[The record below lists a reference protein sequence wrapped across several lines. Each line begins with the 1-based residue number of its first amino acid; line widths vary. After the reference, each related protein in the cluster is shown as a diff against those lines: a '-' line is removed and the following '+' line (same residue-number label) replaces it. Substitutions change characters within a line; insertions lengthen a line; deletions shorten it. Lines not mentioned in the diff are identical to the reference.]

1 MQFNDLGI
9 DPSLLRVLETLG
21 IETPTPVQRE
31 AIPVA
36 LAGRDLVAVAQT
48 GTGKTLAYALP
59 ALMRL
64 SGGPLGRNL
73 MLVLAPT
80 RELAQQVHGV
90 FEEFGR
96 PLGIRSA
103 AVYGGVG
110 YESQVAALKRGVS
123 VVVATPGRL
132 LDHMRRGQARFNEL
146 MILVLDE
153 ADRMLDMG
161 FLPDIR
167 SIIRKLPE
175 TRQTLMCSATFPP
188 EIARLSREFLI
199 EPERIEVGHVAQPVD
214 TVRQVVYTVNPERK
228 IALLEKVLREE
239 RVDSAMIFL
248 RTKPRTERVT
258 RALRKNGFKV
268 QEIHGDRSQR
278 QRDEALAGFRSG
290 KYRYLAATDVAARGL
305 DIENVSHVINFDIPE
320 NPDDY
325 IHRIGRTARASA
337 EGDAITFVTPT
348 DHIALEAIERALRE
362 ILPRADWEEAVPVIS
377 LFQAPGA
384 ATGRVRRG
392 ISYRRRRSGL
402 MKSP

>member
-1 MQFNDLGI
+1 MGFDDLKI
-9 DPSLLRVLETLG
+9 VPSLLRVLETLG

-36 LAGRDLVAVAQT
+36 LAQRDLVAVAQT
-48 GTGKTLAYALP
+48 GTGKTLAFALP

-64 SGGPLGRNL
+64 SDGPLGRNL
-73 MLVLAPT
+73 MLVLTPT

-90 FEEFGR
+90 IDVLGR
-96 PLGIRSA
+96 PLGIRST
-103 AVYGGVG
+103 VIYGGIG
-110 YESQVAALKRGVS
+110 YEAQVTALKRGVS
-123 VVVATPGRL
+123 IVVATPGRL
-132 LDHMRRGQARFNEL
+132 LDHMRRGRARFSNL

-167 SIIRKLPE
+167 SIIQRLPQA
-175 TRQTLMCSATFPP
+175 RQTLMCSATFPP
-188 EIARLSREFLI
+188 EIAHLSREFLND
-199 EPERIEVGHVAQPVD
+199 PERIEVGEVAQPVD

-228 IALLEKVLREE
+228 IALLAKVLREQQ
-239 RVDSAMIFL
+239 VDSAIIFL

-258 RALRKNGFKV
+258 RALRRNGFKV

-320 NPDDY
+320 NADDY
-325 IHRIGRTARASA
+325 IHRIGRTARANC
-337 EGDAITFVTPT
+337 EGDAITFVSPT
-348 DHIALEAIERALRE
+348 DHIALEAIERALGKN
-362 ILPRADWEEAVPVIS
+362 LPRTDWEEAVPVIS
-377 LFQAPGA
+377 LYQAPGK
-384 ATGRVRRG
+384 ATGRRRRG

-402 MKSP
+402 LRSP

>member
-146 MILVLDE
+146 MILVL
-153 ADRMLDMG
+153 
-161 FLPDIR
+161 
-167 SIIRKLPE
+167 
-175 TRQTLMCSATFPP
+175 
-188 EIARLSREFLI
+188 
-199 EPERIEVGHVAQPVD
+199 
-214 TVRQVVYTVNPERK
+214 
-228 IALLEKVLREE
+228 
-239 RVDSAMIFL
+239 
-248 RTKPRTERVT
+248 
-258 RALRKNGFKV
+258 
-268 QEIHGDRSQR
+268 
-278 QRDEALAGFRSG
+278 
-290 KYRYLAATDVAARGL
+290 
-305 DIENVSHVINFDIPE
+305 
-320 NPDDY
+320 
-325 IHRIGRTARASA
+325 
-337 EGDAITFVTPT
+337 
-348 DHIALEAIERALRE
+348 
-362 ILPRADWEEAVPVIS
+362 
-377 LFQAPGA
+377 
-384 ATGRVRRG
+384 
-392 ISYRRRRSGL
+392 
-402 MKSP
+402 

>member
-1 MQFNDLGI
+1 D
-9 DPSLLRVLETLG
+9 
-21 IETPTPVQRE
+21 
-31 AIPVA
+31 
-36 LAGRDLVAVAQT
+36 
-48 GTGKTLAYALP
+48 
-59 ALMRL
+59 
-64 SGGPLGRNL
+64 
-73 MLVLAPT
+73 
-80 RELAQQVHGV
+80 
-90 FEEFGR
+90 
-96 PLGIRSA
+96 
-103 AVYGGVG
+103 
-110 YESQVAALKRGVS
+110 
-123 VVVATPGRL
+123 
-132 LDHMRRGQARFNEL
+132 
-146 MILVLDE
+146 

-175 TRQTLMCSATFPP
+175 TRQTVMCSATFPP

-348 DHIALEAIERALRE
+348 DHIALEAIERALGKN
-362 ILPRADWEEAVPVIS
+362 LPRADWEEAVPVIS